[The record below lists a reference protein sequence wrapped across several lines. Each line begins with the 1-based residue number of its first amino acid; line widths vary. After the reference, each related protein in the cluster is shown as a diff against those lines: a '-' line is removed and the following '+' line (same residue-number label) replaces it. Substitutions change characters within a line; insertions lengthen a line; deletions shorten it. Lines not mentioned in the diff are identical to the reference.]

1 MAALALALWAA
12 PWRSP
17 LAAEGGAAIAVVVN
31 RANPVDNLTL
41 TQLRDLLTGK
51 TTTWPT
57 GKRVV
62 IVLTDEGDSRA
73 AVLKIC
79 CRQAPQDYDTAMLR
93 AVFTGDIP
101 AAPRHLD
108 TGEAVSKFVFNVAGG
123 IGIVPLEHVTD
134 IVKTVR
140 IGGLTPADAAY
151 PLRTR

>member
-1 MAALALALWAA
+1 MTALALALWAT
-12 PWRSP
+12 PWWSA
-17 LAAEGGAAIAVVVN
+17 LAADGGTAIAVVVN

-51 TTTWPT
+51 TATWPT

-62 IVLTDEGDSRA
+62 IVLTDEGDSRT

-93 AVFTGDIP
+93 AVFTGDLP
-101 AAPRHLD
+101 AAPRHLN

-123 IGIVPLEHVTD
+123 IGIVPLEHMTD

-140 IGGLTPADAAY
+140 IAGLTPADAAY